1 MYLLAPSI
9 VQNKKNTWEEIQSY
23 EGVPFLGQND
33 QVSPNKIFF
42 RKAINAISISLC
54 KI

>member
-42 RKAINAISISLC
+42 
-54 KI
+54 